1 MSRVIQTPNLVFS
14 FRFLAQV
21 ANKISTLRVK
31 VLLAGGFEGAFKIL

>member
-21 ANKISTLRVK
+21 INKISPGRVNA
-31 VLLAGGFEGAFKIL
+31 LLVGGFEDTFGIL